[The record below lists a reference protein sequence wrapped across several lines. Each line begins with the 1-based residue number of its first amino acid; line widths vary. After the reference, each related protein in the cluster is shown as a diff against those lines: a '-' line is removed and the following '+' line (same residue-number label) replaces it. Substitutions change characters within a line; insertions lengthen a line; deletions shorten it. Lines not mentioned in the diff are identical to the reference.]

1 MRKLFL
7 LPLLVVATLVGSAQ
21 WNPNTAVNLEVASLP
36 VADMQSLT
44 TSTGKTWVAFYHA
57 NSGNYDMR
65 AQLLDV
71 DGTKLLG
78 PDGVLVDNKPSG
90 TATFVFNICKDASDN
105 LIVAYQDE
113 RSGQLNAVAYK
124 ISQTGAHLWSS
135 SGVILGQGL
144 APYPAVLSNGETA
157 VAWNEST
164 TNTLQIQKISTAGTL
179 AWTTPVTVQVGTS
192 NTTRGQVVPNLNGNF
207 TLVFQRRGFG
217 IATTLYA
224 QRYNSSGIASWTSAL
239 QLSTETTS
247 GARYYSVL
255 GEADT
260 TYCGYYSAQGSRFNS
275 WLHRI
280 NPTGTLPYGGNG
292 SNFSTATGGADPYQ
306 QMTNIATD
314 PGSSF
319 VWSVCS
325 YSNTSQSQYGVY
337 VQKFNKQTGARLFTD
352 NALNVYPISSS
363 FDTQAGGLWLVN
375 DAPVFMSYDAVY
387 KIYAT
392 RLDGAGSFVWT
403 GNRVELSSTTASAGS
418 PKGRYGFS
426 ALSNTQAVGVWAE
439 TRNGVQRAYAQNIMP
454 NGSTGVVAA
463 GFTFT
468 SPAAAVTAC
477 PAPASMSI
485 QLGTTATGSFTGAI
499 SLAASGA
506 PTGTTVSFSSN
517 PVTVGSSTT
526 VTLSGTNLL
535 SPGSYTITIT
545 GTATG
550 VTAQT
555 VVLTYTIT
563 APPSIVITT
572 QPVAQVVCA
581 GSAVSYSVA
590 ASGTGLTYQ
599 WQQSLNGCNGPW
611 QDINGATAT
620 TYNLGAVAVAQNNTG
635 YRCVVAAPCATSVTS
650 NCGLLTVGASPTI
663 STHPVSQTVCEGAM
677 INLTVAGSGTGLL
690 YQWQVN
696 TNGVWSNIGNGGG
709 FNGVTTSTLMISG
722 ITTSMSGSQYRCVI
736 STIACTTP
744 IPSNAATL
752 TVNTLIQVISQPT
765 SNTICL
771 GTSTFITTDAIGT
784 GVQFQWQVNT
794 GTGFTNLSNGGAYN
808 GATTSQLSIA
818 TPPVAWS
825 GYTYRCVLTGA
836 CATAVYT
843 NTATLTI
850 HAPATIN
857 RSPASAEIC
866 AGGDASFIIAVSS
879 VATINYVWQQS
890 TNGGSTWTSLPIAF
904 NPVLQFTNLPISY
917 NGNRYRCIVS
927 NSTCPQQETSSV
939 ALLSV
944 RAIPTVGLTAA
955 PLTSLLPGQT
965 TTLTASPSSS
975 TGGVISTNWT
985 LGGQPYSPGSGNSVL
1000 ASVVNLGAFQVS
1012 IRETWPSGLFCAAQ
1026 SPNVTITAAAS
1037 DRLFIFP
1044 SPNNG
1049 NFSISYYNAGGVSTT
1064 RQLAIFDSKG
1074 ARVYQ
1079 EVFPVSGP
1087 YTVLPV
1093 DLQNVARGIYF
1104 VVIGDSSGKKL
1115 IEGKVHIR

>member
-1 MRKLFL
+1 
-7 LPLLVVATLVGSAQ
+7 
-21 WNPNTAVNLEVASLP
+21 
-36 VADMQSLT
+36 
-44 TSTGKTWVAFYHA
+44 
-57 NSGNYDMR
+57 
-65 AQLLDV
+65 
-71 DGTKLLG
+71 
-78 PDGVLVDNKPSG
+78 
-90 TATFVFNICKDASDN
+90 
-105 LIVAYQDE
+105 
-113 RSGQLNAVAYK
+113 
-124 ISQTGAHLWSS
+124 
-135 SGVILGQGL
+135 
-144 APYPAVLSNGETA
+144 
-157 VAWNEST
+157 
-164 TNTLQIQKISTAGTL
+164 
-179 AWTTPVTVQVGTS
+179 
-192 NTTRGQVVPNLNGNF
+192 
-207 TLVFQRRGFG
+207 
-217 IATTLYA
+217 
-224 QRYNSSGIASWTSAL
+224 
-239 QLSTETTS
+239 
-247 GARYYSVL
+247 
-255 GEADT
+255 
-260 TYCGYYSAQGSRFNS
+260 
-275 WLHRI
+275 
-280 NPTGTLPYGGNG
+280 
-292 SNFSTATGGADPYQ
+292 
-306 QMTNIATD
+306 
-314 PGSSF
+314 
-319 VWSVCS
+319 
-325 YSNTSQSQYGVY
+325 
-337 VQKFNKQTGARLFTD
+337 
-352 NALNVYPISSS
+352 
-363 FDTQAGGLWLVN
+363 
-375 DAPVFMSYDAVY
+375 
-387 KIYAT
+387 
-392 RLDGAGSFVWT
+392 
-403 GNRVELSSTTASAGS
+403 
-418 PKGRYGFS
+418 
-426 ALSNTQAVGVWAE
+426 
-439 TRNGVQRAYAQNIMP
+439 
-454 NGSTGVVAA
+454 
-463 GFTFT
+463 
-468 SPAAAVTAC
+468 
-477 PAPASMSI
+477 
-485 QLGTTATGSFTGAI
+485 
-499 SLAASGA
+499 
-506 PTGTTVSFSSN
+506 
-517 PVTVGSSTT
+517 
-526 VTLSGTNLL
+526 
-535 SPGSYTITIT
+535 
-545 GTATG
+545 
-550 VTAQT
+550 
-555 VVLTYTIT
+555 
-563 APPSIVITT
+563 
-572 QPVAQVVCA
+572 
-581 GSAVSYSVA
+581 
-590 ASGTGLTYQ
+590 
-599 WQQSLNGCNGPW
+599 
-611 QDINGATAT
+611 
-620 TYNLGAVAVAQNNTG
+620 
-635 YRCVVAAPCATSVTS
+635 
-650 NCGLLTVGASPTI
+650 
-663 STHPVSQTVCEGAM
+663 
-677 INLTVAGSGTGLL
+677 
-690 YQWQVN
+690 
-696 TNGVWSNIGNGGG
+696 
-709 FNGVTTSTLMISG
+709 MISG

-866 AGGDASFIIAVSS
+866 AGGDASFIVAVSS

-890 TNGGSTWTSLPIAF
+890 TNGGSIWTSLPTAF
-904 NPVLQFTNLPISY
+904 NPVLQFTNVPISMT
-917 NGNRYRCIVS
+917 GNRYRCIVS

-985 LGGQPYSPGSGNSVL
+985 LGGQPYSPGSGNSVV
-1000 ASVVNLGAFQVS
+1000 ASVANLGTFQVS

-1049 NFSISYYNAGGVSTT
+1049 NFSISYYNAGGASTT

>member
-1 MRKLFL
+1 
-7 LPLLVVATLVGSAQ
+7 
-21 WNPNTAVNLEVASLP
+21 
-36 VADMQSLT
+36 
-44 TSTGKTWVAFYHA
+44 
-57 NSGNYDMR
+57 
-65 AQLLDV
+65 
-71 DGTKLLG
+71 
-78 PDGVLVDNKPSG
+78 
-90 TATFVFNICKDASDN
+90 
-105 LIVAYQDE
+105 
-113 RSGQLNAVAYK
+113 
-124 ISQTGAHLWSS
+124 
-135 SGVILGQGL
+135 
-144 APYPAVLSNGETA
+144 
-157 VAWNEST
+157 
-164 TNTLQIQKISTAGTL
+164 
-179 AWTTPVTVQVGTS
+179 
-192 NTTRGQVVPNLNGNF
+192 
-207 TLVFQRRGFG
+207 
-217 IATTLYA
+217 
-224 QRYNSSGIASWTSAL
+224 
-239 QLSTETTS
+239 
-247 GARYYSVL
+247 
-255 GEADT
+255 
-260 TYCGYYSAQGSRFNS
+260 
-275 WLHRI
+275 
-280 NPTGTLPYGGNG
+280 
-292 SNFSTATGGADPYQ
+292 
-306 QMTNIATD
+306 
-314 PGSSF
+314 
-319 VWSVCS
+319 
-325 YSNTSQSQYGVY
+325 
-337 VQKFNKQTGARLFTD
+337 
-352 NALNVYPISSS
+352 
-363 FDTQAGGLWLVN
+363 
-375 DAPVFMSYDAVY
+375 
-387 KIYAT
+387 
-392 RLDGAGSFVWT
+392 
-403 GNRVELSSTTASAGS
+403 
-418 PKGRYGFS
+418 
-426 ALSNTQAVGVWAE
+426 
-439 TRNGVQRAYAQNIMP
+439 
-454 NGSTGVVAA
+454 
-463 GFTFT
+463 
-468 SPAAAVTAC
+468 
-477 PAPASMSI
+477 
-485 QLGTTATGSFTGAI
+485 
-499 SLAASGA
+499 
-506 PTGTTVSFSSN
+506 
-517 PVTVGSSTT
+517 VGSSTT

-581 GSAVSYSVA
+581 GSTVSYSVA

-611 QDINGATAT
+611 QDISGATAAI
-620 TYNLGAVAVAQNNTG
+620 YNLGTVAVAQNNTG

-663 STHPVSQTVCEGAM
+663 STHPISQTVCEGAM

-696 TNGVWSNIGNGGG
+696 TNGVWSNLGNGGG

-866 AGGDASFIIAVSS
+866 AGGDASFIVAVSS

-985 LGGQPYSPGSGNSVL
+985 LGGQPYSPGSGNSVV
-1000 ASVVNLGAFQVS
+1000 ASVANLGTFQVS

-1049 NFSISYYNAGGVSTT
+1049 NFSISYYNAGGASTT

-1093 DLQNVARGIYF
+1093 GLQNVARGIYF

>member
-1 MRKLFL
+1 
-7 LPLLVVATLVGSAQ
+7 
-21 WNPNTAVNLEVASLP
+21 
-36 VADMQSLT
+36 
-44 TSTGKTWVAFYHA
+44 
-57 NSGNYDMR
+57 
-65 AQLLDV
+65 
-71 DGTKLLG
+71 
-78 PDGVLVDNKPSG
+78 
-90 TATFVFNICKDASDN
+90 
-105 LIVAYQDE
+105 
-113 RSGQLNAVAYK
+113 
-124 ISQTGAHLWSS
+124 
-135 SGVILGQGL
+135 
-144 APYPAVLSNGETA
+144 
-157 VAWNEST
+157 
-164 TNTLQIQKISTAGTL
+164 
-179 AWTTPVTVQVGTS
+179 
-192 NTTRGQVVPNLNGNF
+192 
-207 TLVFQRRGFG
+207 
-217 IATTLYA
+217 
-224 QRYNSSGIASWTSAL
+224 
-239 QLSTETTS
+239 
-247 GARYYSVL
+247 
-255 GEADT
+255 
-260 TYCGYYSAQGSRFNS
+260 
-275 WLHRI
+275 
-280 NPTGTLPYGGNG
+280 
-292 SNFSTATGGADPYQ
+292 
-306 QMTNIATD
+306 
-314 PGSSF
+314 
-319 VWSVCS
+319 
-325 YSNTSQSQYGVY
+325 
-337 VQKFNKQTGARLFTD
+337 
-352 NALNVYPISSS
+352 
-363 FDTQAGGLWLVN
+363 
-375 DAPVFMSYDAVY
+375 
-387 KIYAT
+387 
-392 RLDGAGSFVWT
+392 
-403 GNRVELSSTTASAGS
+403 
-418 PKGRYGFS
+418 
-426 ALSNTQAVGVWAE
+426 
-439 TRNGVQRAYAQNIMP
+439 
-454 NGSTGVVAA
+454 
-463 GFTFT
+463 
-468 SPAAAVTAC
+468 
-477 PAPASMSI
+477 
-485 QLGTTATGSFTGAI
+485 
-499 SLAASGA
+499 
-506 PTGTTVSFSSN
+506 
-517 PVTVGSSTT
+517 VGSSTT

-572 QPVAQVVCA
+572 QPIAQIVCA

-696 TNGVWSNIGNGGG
+696 TNGVWSNLGNGGG

-866 AGGDASFIIAVSS
+866 AGGDASFIVAVSS

-985 LGGQPYSPGSGNSVL
+985 LGGQPYSPGSGNSVV
-1000 ASVVNLGAFQVS
+1000 ASVANLGTFQVS

-1049 NFSISYYNAGGVSTT
+1049 NFSISYYNAGGASTT

>member
-1 MRKLFL
+1 M
-7 LPLLVVATLVGSAQ
+7 
-21 WNPNTAVNLEVASLP
+21 
-36 VADMQSLT
+36 
-44 TSTGKTWVAFYHA
+44 
-57 NSGNYDMR
+57 
-65 AQLLDV
+65 
-71 DGTKLLG
+71 
-78 PDGVLVDNKPSG
+78 
-90 TATFVFNICKDASDN
+90 
-105 LIVAYQDE
+105 
-113 RSGQLNAVAYK
+113 
-124 ISQTGAHLWSS
+124 
-135 SGVILGQGL
+135 
-144 APYPAVLSNGETA
+144 
-157 VAWNEST
+157 
-164 TNTLQIQKISTAGTL
+164 
-179 AWTTPVTVQVGTS
+179 
-192 NTTRGQVVPNLNGNF
+192 
-207 TLVFQRRGFG
+207 
-217 IATTLYA
+217 
-224 QRYNSSGIASWTSAL
+224 
-239 QLSTETTS
+239 
-247 GARYYSVL
+247 
-255 GEADT
+255 
-260 TYCGYYSAQGSRFNS
+260 
-275 WLHRI
+275 
-280 NPTGTLPYGGNG
+280 
-292 SNFSTATGGADPYQ
+292 
-306 QMTNIATD
+306 
-314 PGSSF
+314 
-319 VWSVCS
+319 
-325 YSNTSQSQYGVY
+325 
-337 VQKFNKQTGARLFTD
+337 
-352 NALNVYPISSS
+352 
-363 FDTQAGGLWLVN
+363 
-375 DAPVFMSYDAVY
+375 
-387 KIYAT
+387 
-392 RLDGAGSFVWT
+392 
-403 GNRVELSSTTASAGS
+403 
-418 PKGRYGFS
+418 
-426 ALSNTQAVGVWAE
+426 
-439 TRNGVQRAYAQNIMP
+439 
-454 NGSTGVVAA
+454 
-463 GFTFT
+463 
-468 SPAAAVTAC
+468 
-477 PAPASMSI
+477 
-485 QLGTTATGSFTGAI
+485 
-499 SLAASGA
+499 
-506 PTGTTVSFSSN
+506 
-517 PVTVGSSTT
+517 GSSTT

-581 GSAVSYSVA
+581 GSTVSYSVA

-611 QDINGATAT
+611 QDISGATAAI
-620 TYNLGAVAVAQNNTG
+620 YNLGTVAVAQNNTG

-663 STHPVSQTVCEGAM
+663 STHPISQTVCEGAM

-696 TNGVWSNIGNGGG
+696 TNGVWSNLGNGGG

-866 AGGDASFIIAVSS
+866 AGGDASFIVAVSS

-985 LGGQPYSPGSGNSVL
+985 LGGQPYSPGSGNSVV
-1000 ASVVNLGAFQVS
+1000 ASVANLGTFQVS

-1049 NFSISYYNAGGVSTT
+1049 NFSISYYNAGGASTT

-1093 DLQNVARGIYF
+1093 GLQNVARGIYF

>member
-1 MRKLFL
+1 
-7 LPLLVVATLVGSAQ
+7 
-21 WNPNTAVNLEVASLP
+21 
-36 VADMQSLT
+36 
-44 TSTGKTWVAFYHA
+44 
-57 NSGNYDMR
+57 
-65 AQLLDV
+65 
-71 DGTKLLG
+71 
-78 PDGVLVDNKPSG
+78 
-90 TATFVFNICKDASDN
+90 
-105 LIVAYQDE
+105 
-113 RSGQLNAVAYK
+113 
-124 ISQTGAHLWSS
+124 
-135 SGVILGQGL
+135 
-144 APYPAVLSNGETA
+144 
-157 VAWNEST
+157 
-164 TNTLQIQKISTAGTL
+164 
-179 AWTTPVTVQVGTS
+179 
-192 NTTRGQVVPNLNGNF
+192 
-207 TLVFQRRGFG
+207 
-217 IATTLYA
+217 
-224 QRYNSSGIASWTSAL
+224 
-239 QLSTETTS
+239 
-247 GARYYSVL
+247 
-255 GEADT
+255 
-260 TYCGYYSAQGSRFNS
+260 
-275 WLHRI
+275 
-280 NPTGTLPYGGNG
+280 
-292 SNFSTATGGADPYQ
+292 
-306 QMTNIATD
+306 
-314 PGSSF
+314 
-319 VWSVCS
+319 
-325 YSNTSQSQYGVY
+325 
-337 VQKFNKQTGARLFTD
+337 
-352 NALNVYPISSS
+352 
-363 FDTQAGGLWLVN
+363 
-375 DAPVFMSYDAVY
+375 
-387 KIYAT
+387 
-392 RLDGAGSFVWT
+392 
-403 GNRVELSSTTASAGS
+403 
-418 PKGRYGFS
+418 
-426 ALSNTQAVGVWAE
+426 
-439 TRNGVQRAYAQNIMP
+439 
-454 NGSTGVVAA
+454 
-463 GFTFT
+463 
-468 SPAAAVTAC
+468 
-477 PAPASMSI
+477 
-485 QLGTTATGSFTGAI
+485 
-499 SLAASGA
+499 
-506 PTGTTVSFSSN
+506 
-517 PVTVGSSTT
+517 
-526 VTLSGTNLL
+526 LL

-581 GSAVSYSVA
+581 GSTVSYSVA

-611 QDINGATAT
+611 QDISGATAAI
-620 TYNLGAVAVAQNNTG
+620 YNLGTVAVAQNNTG

-663 STHPVSQTVCEGAM
+663 STHPISQTVCEGAM

-696 TNGVWSNIGNGGG
+696 TNGVWSNLGNGGG

-866 AGGDASFIIAVSS
+866 AGGDASFIVAVSS

-985 LGGQPYSPGSGNSVL
+985 LGGQPYSPGSGNSVV
-1000 ASVVNLGAFQVS
+1000 ASVANLGTFQVS

-1049 NFSISYYNAGGVSTT
+1049 NFSISYYNAGGASTT